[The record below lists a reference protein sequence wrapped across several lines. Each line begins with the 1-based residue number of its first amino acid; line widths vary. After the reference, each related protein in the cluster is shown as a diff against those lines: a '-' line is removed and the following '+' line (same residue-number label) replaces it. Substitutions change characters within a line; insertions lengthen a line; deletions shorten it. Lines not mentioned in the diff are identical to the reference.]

1 MFLIY
6 GFVFLIVSFV
16 YAGEYTVHTIVKGV
30 VEKVFVK
37 EGDRV
42 RKGEPLLRISPEIY
56 DAEILK
62 LENEVVEK
70 EQNYLKIR
78 KDFERYKEL
87 YERDLLAKSVYEDYE
102 IRLKKAKAELEKT
115 KAELRKL
122 KLIASYTTVVSP
134 YEGVVK
140 KILVGEGSYVNGE
153 VVPHPVVIIEA
164 R

>member
-1 MFLIY
+1 MFFIYCFMFLM
-6 GFVFLIVSFV
+6 VSFS
-16 YAGEYTVHTIVKGV
+16 YAEEYTVHAIVKGV

-42 RKGEPLLRISPEIY
+42 RKGEPLLRISAEIY

-115 KAELRKL
+115 KAELRKA
-122 KLIASYTTVVSP
+122 KLLASYTTIVSP

-140 KILVGEGSYVNGE
+140 KLLVGEGSYVNGE
-153 VVPHPVVIIEA
+153 VVPHPVAIIGV

>member
-1 MFLIY
+1 MFFIYCFMFLM
-6 GFVFLIVSFV
+6 VSFS
-16 YAGEYTVHTIVKGV
+16 YAEEYTVHAIVKGI

-42 RKGEPLLRISPEIY
+42 RKGEPLLRISAEIY

-115 KAELRKL
+115 KAELRKA
-122 KLIASYTTVVSP
+122 KLLASYTTVVSP

-140 KILVGEGSYVNGE
+140 KLLVGEGSYVNGE
-153 VVPHPVVIIEA
+153 VVPHPVAIIGV